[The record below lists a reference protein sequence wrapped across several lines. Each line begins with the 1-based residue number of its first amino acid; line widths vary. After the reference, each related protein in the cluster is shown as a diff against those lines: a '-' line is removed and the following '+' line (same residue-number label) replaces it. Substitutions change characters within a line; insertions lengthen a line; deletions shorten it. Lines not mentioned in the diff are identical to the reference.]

1 MTMTEATGSGAARAR
16 APRKAVE
23 AVNRGSLHRPQPPA
37 AIDAA
42 IWPSIATVPSSLKA
56 RWPDALPT
64 PSSRPPCAGCRW
76 KSGTRTAQS
85 WARPRLADPRPDRR
99 RYPVMTINRPDAFAA
114 RLGDGGLIGLGE
126 SFMAGDW
133 DADDLT
139 AVMEV
144 FAARVGRSCPS
155 RCRSCAR
162 LYLPRQPRRERNTEQ
177 NTRSNI
183 SRHYDL
189 SNELFAT
196 FLDSTMTYSSAAL
209 PGKRRRACGTW
220 PGTGWP
226 PRSRPRSTGCWTRP
240 ASDEGTR
247 VLEIG
252 TGWGEL
258 ALRAAARGATVYSV
272 TLSSEQQELARQ
284 RVAEAGYADAVT
296 IELKDYR
303 AVEGE
308 YDAVVSV
315 EMIEAVGFEYWA
327 TYFQTIERV
336 LAPGGK
342 VAIQAITIAARP
354 AAWPPA
360 PATPGCTSTSSR
372 AASFPSVRAIEDIT
386 EKQTGL
392 RVRERLAMGEHYA
405 QTLRLWEE
413 RFMARADEVRG
424 LGLRRDLPADVAVL
438 PLLLPGRVSR
448 PATSTCSRSCWTAG
462 RPAKRRLS
470 SLLDSLTIARRRA
483 PRAARLF
490 RVPGHQMQWPA
501 ATDPAPRGGA
511 ATRRLRCDTQ
521 GVINVAKVLHSLWIS
536 SAKMAEIRTF

>member
-1 MTMTEATGSGAARAR
+1 MTMTEATGSGAARRTNEAA
-16 APRKAVE
+16 APYAV
-23 AVNRGSLHRPQPPA
+23 PQPPA
-37 AIDAA
+37 VVDAA
-42 IWPSIATVPSSLKA
+42 IWPSIATVPSGLKTA
-56 RWPDALPT
+56 VAGRVAEAIFKAAVRRLPLEVRYPD
-64 PSSRPPCAGCRW
+64 
-76 KSGTRTAQS
+76 GTVLGKAAAPGHT
-85 WARPRLADPRPDRR
+85 
-99 RYPVMTINRPDAFAA
+99 YPVMTMNRPEAFAA

-126 SFMAGDW
+126 SYMAGDW
-133 DADDLT
+133 DADNLT

-144 FAARVGRSCPS
+144 FAARVGTLVPEPLQKLR
-155 RCRSCAR
+155 A

-196 FLDSTMTYSSAAL
+196 FLDQTMTYSSALFPESGEAL
-209 PGKRRRACGTW
+209 KGVAWDGFAAAQQAKIDRLLDKAGV
-220 PGTGWP
+220 GQ
-226 PRSRPRSTGCWTRP
+226 
-240 ASDEGTR
+240 GTR

-258 ALRAAARGATVYSV
+258 ALRAAQRGATVYSV
-272 TLSSEQQELARQ
+272 TLSSEQQELARK
-284 RVAEAGYADAVT
+284 RVADAGYTDAVT

-342 VAIQAITIAARP
+342 VAIQAITIAHDRLL
-354 AAWPPA
+354 
-360 PATPGCTSTSSR
+360 ATRSSYTWVHKYIFPGGVI
-372 AASFPSVRAIEDIT
+372 PSVRAIEDIT

-413 RFMARADEVRG
+413 RFMARSADVQG
-424 LGLRRDLPADVAVL
+424 LGFDEIFQRMWLFYLCYSRAGFETGYLDVQQIVLDRR
-438 PLLLPGRVSR
+438 
-448 PATSTCSRSCWTAG
+448 TAG
-462 RPAKRRLS
+462 E
-470 SLLDSLTIARRRA
+470 
-483 PRAARLF
+483 AA
-490 RVPGHQMQWPA
+490 G
-501 ATDPAPRGGA
+501 
-511 ATRRLRCDTQ
+511 
-521 GVINVAKVLHSLWIS
+521 
-536 SAKMAEIRTF
+536 

>member
-1 MTMTEATGSGAARAR
+1 MTITEATGSAAGRGHEATPAARPVAVPAGPVPYTVPQ
-16 APRKAVE
+16 APSTV
-23 AVNRGSLHRPQPPA
+23 
-37 AIDAA
+37 DAA

-56 RWPDALPT
+56 RVAGRAADAIFKAAVRRLPLEVRYPD
-64 PSSRPPCAGCRW
+64 
-76 KSGTRTAQS
+76 GTVLGKAAMPGHT
-85 WARPRLADPRPDRR
+85 
-99 RYPVMTINRPDAFAA
+99 YPVMTMNRPAAFAA

-126 SFMAGDW
+126 SYMAGDW

-144 FAARVGRSCPS
+144 FAARVGSLVPEPLQKLR
-155 RCRSCAR
+155 A
-162 LYLPRQPRRERNTEQ
+162 LYLPRQPRKERNTEQ

-196 FLDSTMTYSSAAL
+196 FLDDTMTYSSALFPESGPAL
-209 PGKRRRACGTW
+209 KNVAWDGFAAAQQAKIDRLLDKAGVTK
-220 PGTGWP
+220 G
-226 PRSRPRSTGCWTRP
+226 S
-240 ASDEGTR
+240 R

-258 ALRAAARGATVYSV
+258 ALRAAQRGATVYSV
-272 TLSSEQQELARQ
+272 TLSSEQQELARK
-284 RVAEAGYADAVT
+284 RVADAGYADAVT

-308 YDAVVSV
+308 YDAVLSV

-342 VAIQAITIAARP
+342 VAIQAITIAHDRLL
-354 AAWPPA
+354 
-360 PATPGCTSTSSR
+360 ATRSSYTWVHKYIFPGGVI
-372 AASFPSVRAIEDIT
+372 PSVRAIEDIT

-413 RFMARADEVRG
+413 RFMARAEEVRG
-424 LGLRRDLPADVAVL
+424 LGFDEIFQRMWLFYLCYSRAGFETGYLDVQQIVL
-438 PLLLPGRVSR
+438 DSR
-448 PATSTCSRSCWTAG
+448 TAG
-462 RPAKRRLS
+462 EAS
-470 SLLDSLTIARRRA
+470 S
-483 PRAARLF
+483 
-490 RVPGHQMQWPA
+490 
-501 ATDPAPRGGA
+501 
-511 ATRRLRCDTQ
+511 
-521 GVINVAKVLHSLWIS
+521 
-536 SAKMAEIRTF
+536 

>member
-1 MTMTEATGSGAARAR
+1 MTEATGSGTGRAQDTTR
-16 APRKAVE
+16 TSANTAGAVTG
-23 AVNRGSLHRPQPPA
+23 AVTGTVPYTVPQPPVT
-37 AIDAA
+37 IDSA

-56 RWPDALPT
+56 RVAGRAADAIFKAAVRRLPLEVRYPD
-64 PSSRPPCAGCRW
+64 
-76 KSGTRTAQS
+76 GTILGKPAPGKASLEQTAPGE
-85 WARPRLADPRPDRR
+85 AVADTT
-99 RYPVMTINRPDAFAA
+99 YPVMTINRPEAFAT

-144 FAARVGRSCPS
+144 FASRVGTLVPEPLQKLRG
-155 RCRSCAR
+155 
-162 LYLPRQPRRERNTEQ
+162 LYLPRQPRKERNTEK

-196 FLDSTMTYSSAAL
+196 FLDSTMTYSSALFPESGEAL
-209 PGKRRRACGTW
+209 RNVAWDGLAAAQQAKIDRLLDKAGVK
-220 PGTGWP
+220 
-226 PRSRPRSTGCWTRP
+226 
-240 ASDEGTR
+240 DGTR

-272 TLSSEQQELARQ
+272 TLSSEQQELARK
-284 RVAEAGYADAVT
+284 RVADAGYTDAVT

-342 VAIQAITIAARP
+342 VAIQAITIAHDRLM
-354 AAWPPA
+354 
-360 PATPGCTSTSSR
+360 ATRTSYTWVHKYIFPGGVI
-372 AASFPSVRAIEDIT
+372 PSVRAIEDIT

-413 RFMARADEVRG
+413 RFMARADEVGAMGFDAVFQRMWLFYLCYSRAG
-424 LGLRRDLPADVAVL
+424 FETGYLDVQQIV
-438 PLLLPGRVSR
+438 
-448 PATSTCSRSCWTAG
+448 
-462 RPAKRRLS
+462 
-470 SLLDSLTIARRRA
+470 LDSAFASTVSSKSASSKTA
-483 PRAARLF
+483 SSKGVAA
-490 RVPGHQMQWPA
+490 
-501 ATDPAPRGGA
+501 
-511 ATRRLRCDTQ
+511 
-521 GVINVAKVLHSLWIS
+521 
-536 SAKMAEIRTF
+536 

>member
-1 MTMTEATGSGAARAR
+1 MTMTEATGSGTGRTQDTGNGARTGAAV
-16 APRKAVE
+16 PGTVPYT
-23 AVNRGSLHRPQPPA
+23 VPQPPVT
-37 AIDAA
+37 IDAA

-56 RWPDALPT
+56 RVAGRAADAIFKAAVRRLPLEVRYPDGTVLGKAALGKAVVET
-64 PSSRPPCAGCRW
+64 GASGEASAG
-76 KSGTRTAQS
+76 A
-85 WARPRLADPRPDRR
+85 A
-99 RYPVMTINRPDAFAA
+99 YPVMTINRPEAFAT

-144 FAARVGRSCPS
+144 FASRVGTLVPEPLQKLRG
-155 RCRSCAR
+155 
-162 LYLPRQPRRERNTEQ
+162 LYLPRQPRRERNTEK

-189 SNELFAT
+189 SNELFAS
-196 FLDSTMTYSSAAL
+196 FLDSTMTYSSALFPESGDAL
-209 PGKRRRACGTW
+209 RNVAWDGLAAAQQAKIDRLLDKAGVR
-220 PGTGWP
+220 
-226 PRSRPRSTGCWTRP
+226 
-240 ASDEGTR
+240 EGSR

-272 TLSSEQQELARQ
+272 TLSSEQQELARR
-284 RVAEAGYADAVT
+284 RVADAGYADAVT

-342 VAIQAITIAARP
+342 VAIQAITIAHDRLM
-354 AAWPPA
+354 
-360 PATPGCTSTSSR
+360 ATRTSYTWVHKYIFPGGVI
-372 AASFPSVRAIEDIT
+372 PSVRAIEDIT

-413 RFMARADEVRG
+413 RFMSRADEVGAMGFDAVFQRMWLFYLCYSRAG
-424 LGLRRDLPADVAVL
+424 FETGYLDVQQIVL
-438 PLLLPGRVSR
+438 DHARSSR
-448 PATSTCSRSCWTAG
+448 PE
-462 RPAKRRLS
+462 
-470 SLLDSLTIARRRA
+470 SL
-483 PRAARLF
+483 
-490 RVPGHQMQWPA
+490 G
-501 ATDPAPRGGA
+501 
-511 ATRRLRCDTQ
+511 
-521 GVINVAKVLHSLWIS
+521 
-536 SAKMAEIRTF
+536 

>member
-1 MTMTEATGSGAARAR
+1 MTITEATGSAAGQPANERSGPARAGI
-16 APRKAVE
+16 AADYAVPYT
-23 AVNRGSLHRPQPPA
+23 VPQPPSVV
-37 AIDAA
+37 DAA

-56 RWPDALPT
+56 RVAGRAADAIFRAAVRRLPLEVRYPDGTVLGKTAPGT
-64 PSSRPPCAGCRW
+64 ADAPGRP
-76 KSGTRTAQS
+76 
-85 WARPRLADPRPDRR
+85 
-99 RYPVMTINRPDAFAA
+99 YPVMTMNRPEAFAA

-126 SFMAGDW
+126 SYMAGDW

-144 FAARVGRSCPS
+144 FAARVGTLVPEPLQKLR
-155 RCRSCAR
+155 A

-189 SNELFAT
+189 SNELFAS
-196 FLDSTMTYSSAAL
+196 FLDSTMTYSSALFPERGGAL
-209 PGKRRRACGTW
+209 RTVAWDGFADAQQAKIDRLLDKAGVR
-220 PGTGWP
+220 
-226 PRSRPRSTGCWTRP
+226 
-240 ASDEGTR
+240 EGTR

-315 EMIEAVGFEYWA
+315 EMIEAVGYEYWA

-342 VAIQAITIAARP
+342 VAIQAITIAHDRLI
-354 AAWPPA
+354 
-360 PATPGCTSTSSR
+360 ATRTSYTWVHKYIFPGGVI
-372 AASFPSVRAIEDIT
+372 PSVRAIEEIT

-413 RFMARADEVRG
+413 RFMSRADEVAAMGFDAIFQRMWLFYLCYSRAG
-424 LGLRRDLPADVAVL
+424 FETGYLDVQQIVL
-438 PLLLPGRVSR
+438 
-448 PATSTCSRSCWTAG
+448 
-462 RPAKRRLS
+462 
-470 SLLDSLTIARRRA
+470 D
-483 PRAARLF
+483 
-490 RVPGHQMQWPA
+490 HA
-501 ATDPAPRGGA
+501 ATKHH
-511 ATRRLRCDTQ
+511 
-521 GVINVAKVLHSLWIS
+521 I
-536 SAKMAEIRTF
+536 

>member
-1 MTMTEATGSGAARAR
+1 MTMTEATGSGAARRTNEAA
-16 APRKAVE
+16 APYTV
-23 AVNRGSLHRPQPPA
+23 PQPPA
-37 AIDAA
+37 VVDAG
-42 IWPSIATVPSSLKA
+42 IWPSVAAVPSGLKVA
-56 RWPDALPT
+56 VAGRVAEAIFKAAVRRLPLEVRYPD
-64 PSSRPPCAGCRW
+64 
-76 KSGTRTAQS
+76 GTVLGKAAAPGHT
-85 WARPRLADPRPDRR
+85 
-99 RYPVMTINRPDAFAA
+99 YPVMTLNRPEAFAA

-144 FAARVGRSCPS
+144 FAARVGTLVPEPLQKLR
-155 RCRSCAR
+155 A
-162 LYLPRQPRRERNTEQ
+162 LYLPRQPRKERNTEQ

-196 FLDSTMTYSSAAL
+196 FLDETMTYSSAIFPESGEAL
-209 PGKRRRACGTW
+209 KGV
-220 PGTGWP
+220 GWNGLAAAQQAKID
-226 PRSRPRSTGCWTRP
+226 RLLDKAGVGR
-240 ASDEGTR
+240 GTR

-258 ALRAAARGATVYSV
+258 ALRAAQRGATVYSV
-272 TLSSEQQELARQ
+272 TLSSEQQELARK
-284 RVAEAGYADAVT
+284 RVADAGYTDAVT

-342 VAIQAITIAARP
+342 VAIQAITIAHDRLL
-354 AAWPPA
+354 
-360 PATPGCTSTSSR
+360 ATRSSYTWVHKYIFPGGVI
-372 AASFPSVRAIEDIT
+372 PSVRAIEDIT

-392 RVRERLAMGEHYA
+392 RVRERLAIGEHYA

-413 RFMARADEVRG
+413 RFMARS
-424 LGLRRDLPADVAVL
+424 ADVQALGFDEIFQRMWLFYLCYSRAGFETGYLDVQQIVL
-438 PLLLPGRVSR
+438 DRR
-448 PATSTCSRSCWTAG
+448 TAG
-462 RPAKRRLS
+462 E
-470 SLLDSLTIARRRA
+470 
-483 PRAARLF
+483 
-490 RVPGHQMQWPA
+490 
-501 ATDPAPRGGA
+501 ATYGSNA
-511 ATRRLRCDTQ
+511 
-521 GVINVAKVLHSLWIS
+521 
-536 SAKMAEIRTF
+536 

>member
-1 MTMTEATGSGAARAR
+1 MTMTEATGSGTGRAQGTTR
-16 APRKAVE
+16 SS
-23 AVNRGSLHRPQPPA
+23 AVNGSAVNSGAVNSRVPYTVPQPPVT
-37 AIDAA
+37 IDAA

-56 RWPDALPT
+56 RVAGRAADAIFKAAVRRLPLEVRYPDGTVLGKAALGNAVLGEA
-64 PSSRPPCAGCRW
+64 PSDQAPAG
-76 KSGTRTAQS
+76 TA
-85 WARPRLADPRPDRR
+85 
-99 RYPVMTINRPDAFAA
+99 YPVMTINRPEAFAT

-144 FAARVGRSCPS
+144 FASRVGTLVPEPLQKLRG
-155 RCRSCAR
+155 
-162 LYLPRQPRRERNTEQ
+162 LYLPRQPRRERNTEK

-189 SNELFAT
+189 SNELFAS
-196 FLDSTMTYSSAAL
+196 FLDSTMTYSSALFPESGDAL
-209 PGKRRRACGTW
+209 RNVAWDGLAAAQQAKIDRLLDKAGVK
-220 PGTGWP
+220 
-226 PRSRPRSTGCWTRP
+226 
-240 ASDEGTR
+240 EGTR

-342 VAIQAITIAARP
+342 VAIQAITIAHDRLM
-354 AAWPPA
+354 
-360 PATPGCTSTSSR
+360 ATRTSYTWVHKYIFPGGVI
-372 AASFPSVRAIEDIT
+372 PSVRAIEDIT
-386 EKQTGL
+386 AKQTGL

-413 RFMARADEVRG
+413 RFMARADEVGAMGFDAVFQRMWLFYLCYSRAG
-424 LGLRRDLPADVAVL
+424 FETGYLDVQQIVLDSAVRSEPPVL
-438 PLLLPGRVSR
+438 EQ
-448 PATSTCSRSCWTAG
+448 SRS
-462 RPAKRRLS
+462 L
-470 SLLDSLTIARRRA
+470 
-483 PRAARLF
+483 
-490 RVPGHQMQWPA
+490 
-501 ATDPAPRGGA
+501 
-511 ATRRLRCDTQ
+511 
-521 GVINVAKVLHSLWIS
+521 
-536 SAKMAEIRTF
+536 

>member
-1 MTMTEATGSGAARAR
+1 VTITEATGSAAGQPANSRPTSAR
-16 APRKAVE
+16 TGHALNTTISDSTVPYSVPR
-23 AVNRGSLHRPQPPA
+23 PPA
-37 AIDAA
+37 VIDAT
-42 IWPSIATVPSSLKA
+42 IWPSIATTPDSLKA
-56 RWPDALPT
+56 RVAGRIADAIFKAAVRTLPLEVRYPD
-64 PSSRPPCAGCRW
+64 
-76 KSGTRTAQS
+76 GTVLGKAATGPA
-85 WARPRLADPRPDRR
+85 AEPGHP
-99 RYPVMTINRPDAFAA
+99 YPVMTLNRPEAFAA

-126 SFMAGDW
+126 SYMAGDW

-144 FAARVGRSCPS
+144 FAARVGSLVPEALQKLR
-155 RCRSCAR
+155 A

-189 SNELFAT
+189 SNELFSS
-196 FLDSTMTYSSAAL
+196 FLDSTMTYSSALFPERGEAL
-209 PGKRRRACGTW
+209 RTVAWDGLVDAQQAKIDRLLDKAGV
-220 PGTGWP
+220 G
-226 PRSRPRSTGCWTRP
+226 
-240 ASDEGTR
+240 EGTR

-315 EMIEAVGFEYWA
+315 EMIEAVGYEYWA

-342 VAIQAITIAARP
+342 VAIQAITIAHDRLI
-354 AAWPPA
+354 
-360 PATPGCTSTSSR
+360 ATRTSYTWVHKYIFPGGVI
-372 AASFPSVRAIEDIT
+372 PSVRAIEEIT

-413 RFMARADEVRG
+413 RFMSRADEVAAMGFDAVFQRMWLFYLCYSRAG
-424 LGLRRDLPADVAVL
+424 FETGYLDVQQIVL
-438 PLLLPGRVSR
+438 DHAASK
-448 PATSTCSRSCWTAG
+448 RSA
-462 RPAKRRLS
+462 
-470 SLLDSLTIARRRA
+470 
-483 PRAARLF
+483 
-490 RVPGHQMQWPA
+490 
-501 ATDPAPRGGA
+501 GGA
-511 ATRRLRCDTQ
+511 A
-521 GVINVAKVLHSLWIS
+521 
-536 SAKMAEIRTF
+536 